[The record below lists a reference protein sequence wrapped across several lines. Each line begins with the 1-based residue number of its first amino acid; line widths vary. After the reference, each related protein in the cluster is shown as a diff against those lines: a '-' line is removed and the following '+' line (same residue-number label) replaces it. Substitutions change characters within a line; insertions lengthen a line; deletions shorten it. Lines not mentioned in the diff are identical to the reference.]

1 MNVAISGYTAGRVR
15 SYGVLH
21 RSVGN
26 DPVGAGMYR
35 SPTRAIPSRMA
46 MLTVRGVGMTIGSF
60 RFVAGGV
67 PRGDGGHLAALGGA
81 PWLLL
86 LRHRGQEGPRREVVV
101 DVEAGAGDALAHAVG
116 LDEVDHRDARR
127 IVREDVLE

>member
-1 MNVAISGYTAGRVR
+1 MNLAISGYTAGRVR

-26 DPVGAGMYR
+26 DPVGAGRYR

-60 RFVAGGV
+60 RVVAGGV
-67 PRGDGGHLAALGGA
+67 PRGDGGVTSRHWGEHPCYFFVIEARNGRGEK
-81 PWLLL
+81 LL
-86 LRHRGQEGPRREVVV
+86 
-101 DVEAGAGDALAHAVG
+101 
-116 LDEVDHRDARR
+116 
-127 IVREDVLE
+127 